1 MSRIG
6 EMYETVTAPVTTF
19 RNLPAWRIS
28 CMRFESQH
36 PIAGAGW
43 RGTLETLVVMAFFAS
58 FGLAWAEVA
67 ARAPG
72 ASPPYR
78 SPVTEEVKSR
88 PPVPSTW
95 LIDGFNVLH
104 VGLLG
109 GRDRSEWWTGARRE
123 ELLQKVGHFDDRCA
137 ELWVVFDGPRPEAAD
152 AASSGSTG
160 ERLRQVFAISADAW
174 LVERVA
180 ASEDPGRIAVVT
192 ADRQVAGR
200 VRHRGAQVHS
210 PSDFL
215 ARCSG

>member
-1 MSRIG
+1 
-6 EMYETVTAPVTTF
+6 
-19 RNLPAWRIS
+19 
-28 CMRFESQH
+28 MRFESEH
-36 PIAGAGW
+36 LVAGPGW
-43 RGTLETLVVMAFFAS
+43 WGALETLAVVALFMS
-58 FGLAWAEVA
+58 FGLAWAEIA

-72 ASPPYR
+72 AGAPYR
-78 SPVTEEVKSR
+78 TPVTEDMKSR
-88 PPVPSTW
+88 LPVPSTW

-123 ELLQKVGHFDDRCA
+123 ELLEKARHFDDPCA
-137 ELWVVFDGPRPEAAD
+137 ELWVVFDGPRPEVAG
-152 AASSGSTG
+152 AASTGSGG
-160 ERLRQVFAISADAW
+160 ERLRQVFAASADAW

-192 ADRQVAGR
+192 ADRQVAAR

-210 PSDFL
+210 PRNFL